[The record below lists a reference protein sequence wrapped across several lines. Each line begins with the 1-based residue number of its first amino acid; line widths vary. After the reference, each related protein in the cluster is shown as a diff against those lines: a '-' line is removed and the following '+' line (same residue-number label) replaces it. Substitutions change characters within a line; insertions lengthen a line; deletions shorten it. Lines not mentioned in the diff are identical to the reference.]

1 MKLTVL
7 GSGYFIP
14 TKKRNNSGYLLQ
26 IDNENLL
33 LDSGPG
39 VLRQLIK
46 TGYSVWD
53 ISKIFYSHL
62 HIDHLAD
69 LLPILFIRKYSQP
82 QERNSELSIYSHQD
96 LNRVITGY
104 EGLFGRWI
112 LNEKHPYRFH
122 SLESGRST
130 FEHFSLRVY
139 QAVHTEQS
147 LMYRFE
153 DAKGTSLLYTGDT
166 ELSAALI
173 EAAEGVDV
181 LVTEFSSID
190 EDPKPGH
197 LSPAKIS
204 FLLDKC
210 RPKLTILSHL
220 TPETEQR
227 AVIAQIKI
235 PPNCVV
241 EAAED
246 LKTWEF

>member
-26 IDNENLL
+26 IAGENLL
-33 LDSGPG
+33 LDSGSG

-46 TGYSVWD
+46 AGYSVWD

-69 LLPILFIRKYSQP
+69 LLPILFVRKYSQP
-82 QERNSELSIYSHQD
+82 QEEHSELSIYGHQD
-96 LNRVITGY
+96 LKKVITGC
-104 EGLFGRWI
+104 EGLFGNWI
-112 LNEKHPYRFH
+112 LNEQHPYRFY
-122 SLESGRST
+122 SLESGRSA

-139 QAVHTEQS
+139 QAVHTGQS

-153 DAKGTSLLYTGDT
+153 EAGGNTLLYTGDT
-166 ELSAALI
+166 ELSDALI
-173 EAAEGVDV
+173 EAARGVDL

-220 TPETEQR
+220 TLETEQR
-227 AVIAQIKI
+227 AVIAKINI
-235 PPNCVV
+235 PPNCRV

-246 LKTWEF
+246 LKTWEC

>member
-46 TGYSVWD
+46 AGYSVWD

-82 QERNSELSIYSHQD
+82 QAGNSELSIYGHQD
-96 LNRVITGY
+96 LKRIISGY
-104 EGLFGRWI
+104 EDLFGKWI
-112 LNEKHPYRFH
+112 LNEKYPYQYK
-122 SLESGRST
+122 SLYPFDFT
-130 FEHFSLRVY
+130 FDQFRLSVN
-139 QAVHTEQS
+139 AGVHTEQS

-153 DAKGTSLLYTGDT
+153 DAKGKSLLYTGDT
-166 ELSAALI
+166 ELSDALI
-173 EAAEGVDV
+173 EAAEGVDL
-181 LVTEFSSID
+181 LVTEFSSI
-190 EDPKPGH
+190 EKDPKPGH
-197 LSPAKIS
+197 LSPANIS